1 MATNP
6 YSLGANERGPLTKQ
20 ACRKG
25 KGLKMKAQTFLIIAA
40 VITVVGTSAGANLL
54 ENPGWDTTGV
64 ITLDEPGNELP
75 TGVWYHIG
83 TASWSQSASQY
94 VSAPYSL
101 MTNSHEQAGNIWQDV
116 SASDLPSTPTTYRA
130 EVRDLDD
137 GDEGNY
143 LGIYVYGLK
152 TQDAVSG
159 SYAPNGYEGGDYDTL
174 CTVGSTEISEA
185 SWGLAHSFTFSV
197 DSVTYPYGL
206 KFDLWYDVGSEG
218 TFVAFDNAG
227 IVVPEPASLLLLA
240 LGAAAVMRRRRKRS

>member
-1 MATNP
+1 
-6 YSLGANERGPLTKQ
+6 
-20 ACRKG
+20 
-25 KGLKMKAQTFLIIAA
+25 MKTQTFLIVAA
-40 VITVVGTSAGANLL
+40 VITVVGGSAGANLL
-54 ENPGWDTTGV
+54 ENPGWDTAGV
-64 ITLDEPGNELP
+64 ITLDEPGNELL
-75 TGVWYHIG
+75 TGVWYHLG

-137 GDEGNY
+137 GDEDNY

-152 TQDAVSG
+152 TEDALSG
-159 SYAPNGYEGGDYDTL
+159 SYEPNGFEGGDYDEL
-174 CTVGSTEISEA
+174 CAVGPTEISEA

-218 TFVAFDNAG
+218 TFVAFDNAA
-227 IVVPEPASLLLLA
+227 IVVPEPAVLPLLA
-240 LGAAAVMRRRRKRS
+240 LGAAAVMRRRRLSSRTR